1 LAVKSAL
8 LGTRHPRKEK
18 EAALQTVTGKPACLD
33 GKIVMS
39 TQSER
44 EPSVKICKIEVRSSQ
59 PAGTPNH
66 RASQG
71 LLPGAPTKQGAAYLP
86 YLKRPTKPTSKGGG
100 GTYLHTETYIP
111 RLVTTEKQA
120 QSGSPKMRNPT
131 VETPTNHGERVKRC
145 PNEIRAYMYDP
156 SVLPS
161 FLHSFL
167 ASFSTFSTA
176 PVGRTPTVRHLGDH
190 LA

>member
-1 LAVKSAL
+1 
-8 LGTRHPRKEK
+8 
-18 EAALQTVTGKPACLD
+18 
-33 GKIVMS
+33 MS
-39 TQSER
+39 TQSEK
-44 EPSVKICKIEVRSSQ
+44 EPSVKICKKEVRSSQ
-59 PAGTPNH
+59 PAGSPIH

-71 LLPGAPTKQGAAYLP
+71 LLPGAPTKKGAAYLP
-86 YLKRPTKPTSKGGG
+86 YLERPTKPTSRGG
-100 GTYLHTETYIP
+100 GTYIHTDTYIP
-111 RLVTTEKQA
+111 RLLTTEKQA

-131 VETPTNHGERVKRC
+131 VETPTNRGERVKRC

-167 ASFSTFSTA
+167 ASFSTSSTA
-176 PVGRTPTVRHLGDH
+176 PVGRTPTVRHQGAH

>member
-1 LAVKSAL
+1 MKAFTRSLNAFPYLERTHSSLEDQSQLHFSMPRTHLFFLFFRRDALKEQFGKEPNRVSCLAVKSAL

-44 EPSVKICKIEVRSSQ
+44 EPSVKSCKIEVRSSQ

-71 LLPGAPTKQGAAYLP
+71 LLPGGPTKRGAAYLP
-86 YLKRPTKPTSKGGG
+86 YLERPTKPTSIYG
-100 GTYLHTETYIP
+100 
-111 RLVTTEKQA
+111 
-120 QSGSPKMRNPT
+120 M
-131 VETPTNHGERVKRC
+131 
-145 PNEIRAYMYDP
+145 
-156 SVLPS
+156 
-161 FLHSFL
+161 
-167 ASFSTFSTA
+167 
-176 PVGRTPTVRHLGDH
+176 
-190 LA
+190 